1 MSGPLYRKTEAG
13 VDEMAT
19 RRHGLDPRARAL
31 LILCN
36 GSNTVALLTERI
48 GPPTLQ
54 LLGQLRAMGLI
65 EAVTPDLPS
74 GVDVELPMGMR
85 ASAFAGFAA
94 PASAPPRAPAPA
106 PAPAAPGAIDTLRR
120 AWRVLPRLG
129 EVLAAERAARAPEPA
144 LQFSVA
150 EADLAATRQRA
161 VAMVEALWGPG
172 GGDRVLPVRRAAS
185 AEELAV
191 VLRGLHDAAVVFQGR
206 KRADTLMRQVLGVA
220 AGRPATPDAR
230 LPPD

>member
-1 MSGPLYRKTEAG
+1 
-13 VDEMAT
+13 MAT

-36 GSNTVALLTERI
+36 GANTVALLTERI
-48 GPPTLQ
+48 GPPTTE
-54 LLGQLRAMGLI
+54 LLSQLRAMGLI
-65 EAVTPDLPS
+65 EAVPQPVPA
-74 GVDVELPMGMR
+74 GVDVAQAPAPR
-85 ASAFAGFAA
+85 TSASAAA
-94 PASAPPRAPAPA
+94 PAPSPAWPSVA
-106 PAPAAPGAIDTLRR
+106 VPGAVDTLRR

-129 EVLAAERAARAPEPA
+129 EVLAAERAERAARAPEPA

-172 GGDRVLPVRRAAS
+172 GGDRVLPVRGAAT
-185 AEELAV
+185 ADELAR

-206 KRADTLMRQVLGVA
+206 KRADTLMRQVLGAVA
-220 AGRPATPDAR
+220 DRPSAPDSR
-230 LPPD
+230 LPPDR

>member
-1 MSGPLYRKTEAG
+1 MSGTLYRKTDAG

-19 RRHGLDPRARAL
+19 RRNGLDPRARAL

-36 GSNTVALLTERI
+36 GSNSVALLTERI
-48 GPPTLQ
+48 GPPTAGLLQ
-54 LLGQLRAMGLI
+54 QLRAMGLI
-65 EAVTPDLPS
+65 EALVP
-74 GVDVELPMGMR
+74 
-85 ASAFAGFAA
+85 AA
-94 PASAPPRAPAPA
+94 PAAVDAGPPAGRLATPRAAPA
-106 PAPAAPGAIDTLRR
+106 VARPALAVPAVTGAVDTLRR

-129 EVLAAERAARAPEPA
+129 EVLAAERAARAPAPA

-172 GGDRVLPVRRAAS
+172 GGDRVLPVRRAAQ
-185 AEELAV
+185 ADELAQ

-206 KRADTLMRQVLGVA
+206 KRADALMRQVLGEPA
-220 AGRPATPDAR
+220 AGPGPGGETAWPESR

>member
-1 MSGPLYRKTEAG
+1 
-13 VDEMAT
+13 MAT

-36 GSNTVALLTERI
+36 GANTVALLTERI
-48 GPPTLQ
+48 GPPTTE
-54 LLGQLRAMGLI
+54 LLSQLRAMGLI
-65 EAVTPDLPS
+65 EAVPQPVPA
-74 GVDVELPMGMR
+74 GVDVAQAPAPR
-85 ASAFAGFAA
+85 TSASAAA
-94 PASAPPRAPAPA
+94 PAPSPAWPSVA
-106 PAPAAPGAIDTLRR
+106 VPGAVDTLRR

-129 EVLAAERAARAPEPA
+129 EVLAAERAERAARAPEPA

-172 GGDRVLPVRRAAS
+172 GGDRVLPVRRAAT
-185 AEELAV
+185 ADELAR

-206 KRADTLMRQVLGVA
+206 KRADTLMRQVLGAVA
-220 AGRPATPDAR
+220 DRPSAPDSR
-230 LPPD
+230 LPPDR